1 VAIPALGAR
10 EMNTRPTR
18 SSSIPIPR
26 SSSASSARNIESL
39 IAISFVPPGRNQPI
53 SPSSR
58 PIPGPRR
65 VSTQDG
71 RAGVNPT
78 HGTSTSTSTVS
89 SVPGRSSSRTRFE
102 PRVVRNSTTDAADAE
117 CPPSPS
123 TSPSH
128 TRRTSHANLRTTA
141 SLRPIIPQHIVSRT
155 APVSF
160 PRPPYLDNSSLR
172 HLLHTEIPI
181 HPIPSRRADPT
192 SSSRNQ
198 AYANALS
205 TTSDHDDD
213 SSTAPSPLSL
223 ELIETSF
230 KLPTR
235 WSDQDRLPSLSLS
248 PEGRE
253 LTLNGW
259 CFKRP
264 EIYVC

>member
-1 VAIPALGAR
+1 
-10 EMNTRPTR
+10 MNTRPTR

-26 SSSASSARNIESL
+26 SSSTSSARNIESL
-39 IAISFVPPGRNQPI
+39 IPISFVPPGRNQPV

-71 RAGVNPT
+71 RAGVNST
-78 HGTSTSTSTVS
+78 HGSSTSPRSTSIVS
-89 SVPGRSSSRTRFE
+89 SVPGRSTSRTRFE
-102 PRVVRNSTTDAADAE
+102 PRVVRSPTTDAADAE

-128 TRRTSHANLRTTA
+128 TRRTSHANLRTIA

-160 PRPPYLDNSSLR
+160 PRPLYLDSSSLR

-181 HPIPSRRADPT
+181 HSIPSRRADPT

-198 AYANALS
+198 VYANALS
-205 TTSDHDDD
+205 TTAVHGDD
-213 SSTAPSPLSL
+213 SSTAPSSL
-223 ELIETSF
+223 TLESIETSF

-235 WSDQDRLPSLSLS
+235 WSDQDRHPSLSLS

-253 LTLNGW
+253 LTLHGW
-259 CFKRP
+259 CCKRP
-264 EIYVC
+264 EIYMR